1 MERGK
6 RREPGP
12 RFISFPF
19 PSSPTRFLF
28 HSPQPPYDTKR
39 PLRRR
44 QDDPARQ
51 PALELMR
58 GRADRASERTKRKKK
73 HGKYLKET
81 TEETALP
88 RFPFGSFVFSISTYP
103 PCIIL
108 TQLTG
113 KRLLPV
119 RGNKSRFVFLF
130 ERKQN
135 LQVSFQVCVTRSAVT
150 CMENISLINGRNVQ
164 EIYFL

>member
-1 MERGK
+1 MSLDKTLSPPHRLPLDVLTITIIENTKRGG
-6 RREPGP
+6 RWEEGTGLGVAL
-12 RFISFPF
+12 SLF
-19 PSSPTRFLF
+19 PSHRPKRAFF
-28 HSPQPPYDTKR
+28 FPSPQPPYDTKR

-44 QDDPARQ
+44 EDDPARQ

-58 GRADRASERTKRKKK
+58 RRADRASERTKRKKK

-88 RFPFGSFVFSISTYP
+88 RSPLGSFVFSMSTYLP
-103 PCIIL
+103 GIIL

-119 RGNKSRFVFLF
+119 
-130 ERKQN
+130 
-135 LQVSFQVCVTRSAVT
+135 
-150 CMENISLINGRNVQ
+150 
-164 EIYFL
+164 

>member
-1 MERGK
+1 MGRGN
-6 RREPGP
+6 RPGP

-28 HSPQPPYDTKR
+28 PSPQPSYDTKR

-44 QDDPARQ
+44 EDNQARQ

-73 HGKYLKET
+73 DGKYLKET

-88 RFPFGSFVFSISTYP
+88 RSPLGSFVFSMSTYLP
-103 PCIIL
+103 GIIL

-119 RGNKSRFVFLF
+119 WGNKSRFVFLF

-150 CMENISLINGRNVQ
+150 CMENISLMEGMSRKYIF
-164 EIYFL
+164 IIP